1 MDNETRQY
9 GPQGGEPRRERPRQY
24 FPDQSQNQYQQP
36 QPQPRY
42 EERYAQ
48 PAYEQQQYQQPYQDP
63 YYDNGYEPEP
73 EKGTSAGAIAL
84 GVFAA
89 LSFIAAVVLAVLWR
103 GAAAEANKPPVTET
117 STIVQTT
124 TERETKTE
132 TTTKFPS
139 IFRDRDNPTAT
150 LEPTEPTPDPNEI
163 EREIRDGARDILDQ
177 LRGGADEYLQE
188 Q

>member
-24 FPDQSQNQYQQP
+24 FPDQSQNQYQQ
-36 QPQPRY
+36 QAQPRY
-42 EERYAQ
+42 EEHYAQ
-48 PAYEQQQYQQPYQDP
+48 PVYEQP

-103 GAAAEANKPPVTET
+103 GAAAEADKPPVTET
-117 STIVQTT
+117 STVTQTT
-124 TERETKTE
+124 TETKTE

-150 LEPTEPTPDPNEI
+150 LEPEPVPAPDPNEI

>member
-36 QPQPRY
+36 QPRY

-48 PAYEQQQYQQPYQDP
+48 PQYEYEQP
-63 YYDNGYEPEP
+63 YYDNGFDNGYEPEP

-103 GAAAEANKPPVTET
+103 GAAAEADKPPVTET
-117 STIVQTT
+117 STVVQTT
-124 TERETKTE
+124 TERETTTE

-150 LEPTEPTPDPNEI
+150 LEPTEPAPDPNEI

>member
-36 QPQPRY
+36 QPRY

-48 PAYEQQQYQQPYQDP
+48 PAYEQP
-63 YYDNGYEPEP
+63 YYDNGYEPEA

-103 GAAAEANKPPVTET
+103 GAAAEADKPPVTET
-117 STIVQTT
+117 STVVQTT
-124 TERETKTE
+124 TETKTE

-139 IFRDRDNPTAT
+139 IFRDRNDPTAT
-150 LEPTEPTPDPNEI
+150 LEPTEPVPAPDPSEI

>member
-36 QPQPRY
+36 QAQPRY
-42 EERYAQ
+42 EEHYAQ
-48 PAYEQQQYQQPYQDP
+48 PAYEQP
-63 YYDNGYEPEP
+63 YYDNGYEPEA

-89 LSFIAAVVLAVLWR
+89 LSFIAAVVMAVLWR
-103 GAAAEANKPPVTET
+103 SAAAEANKPPVTET
-117 STIVQTT
+117 STVTQTT
-124 TERETKTE
+124 TETKTE

-150 LEPTEPTPDPNEI
+150 LEPMEPAPDPNEI

>member
-24 FPDQSQNQYQQP
+24 FPDQSQNQYQQ
-36 QPQPRY
+36 QAQPRY
-42 EERYAQ
+42 EEHYAQ
-48 PAYEQQQYQQPYQDP
+48 PQYEYEQP

-89 LSFIAAVVLAVLWR
+89 LSFIAAVVMAVLWR
-103 GAAAEANKPPVTET
+103 SAAAEANKPPVTET
-117 STIVQTT
+117 STVVQTT

-150 LEPTEPTPDPNEI
+150 LEPTEPAPDPNEI

>member
-24 FPDQSQNQYQQP
+24 FPDQSQNQYQQ
-36 QPQPRY
+36 QAQPRY
-42 EERYAQ
+42 EEHYAQ
-48 PAYEQQQYQQPYQDP
+48 PQYEYEQP

-73 EKGTSAGAIAL
+73 EKGASAGAIAL

-117 STIVQTT
+117 STVTQTT
-124 TERETKTE
+124 TETTTE

-139 IFRDRDNPTAT
+139 IFRDRNDPTAT
-150 LEPTEPTPDPNEI
+150 LEPTEPVPAPDPGEL

>member
-1 MDNETRQY
+1 
-9 GPQGGEPRRERPRQY
+9 
-24 FPDQSQNQYQQP
+24 
-36 QPQPRY
+36 
-42 EERYAQ
+42 
-48 PAYEQQQYQQPYQDP
+48 
-63 YYDNGYEPEP
+63 
-73 EKGTSAGAIAL
+73 
-84 GVFAA
+84 VFAA

-103 GAAAEANKPPVTET
+103 GAAAEADKPPVTET
-117 STIVQTT
+117 STVTQTT
-124 TERETKTE
+124 TETKTE

-150 LEPTEPTPDPNEI
+150 LEPTEPAPAPDPSEI

>member
-36 QPQPRY
+36 QPRY

-48 PAYEQQQYQQPYQDP
+48 PQYEYEQP
-63 YYDNGYEPEP
+63 YYDNSYEPEP
-73 EKGTSAGAIAL
+73 EKGTSASAIAL

-103 GAAAEANKPPVTET
+103 GAAAEADKPPVTET
-117 STIVQTT
+117 STVTQTT
-124 TERETKTE
+124 TETTTE

-139 IFRDRDNPTAT
+139 IFRDRNNPTAT
-150 LEPTEPTPDPNEI
+150 LEPTEPAPAPDSSDI

>member
-24 FPDQSQNQYQQP
+24 FPDQSLNQYQQP

-42 EERYAQ
+42 EEHYAQ
-48 PAYEQQQYQQPYQDP
+48 PAYEQP
-63 YYDNGYEPEP
+63 YYDNGYEPEA

-103 GAAAEANKPPVTET
+103 GAAAEADKPPVTET
-117 STIVQTT
+117 STVTQTT
-124 TERETKTE
+124 TETKTE

-139 IFRDRDNPTAT
+139 IFRDRDNLTAT
-150 LEPTEPTPDPNEI
+150 LEPEPVPAPDPGEL

>member
-36 QPQPRY
+36 QPRY
-42 EERYAQ
+42 EEHYAQ
-48 PAYEQQQYQQPYQDP
+48 PAYEQP
-63 YYDNGYEPEP
+63 YYDNGYEPEA

-103 GAAAEANKPPVTET
+103 GAAAEADKPPVTET
-117 STIVQTT
+117 STVTQTT
-124 TERETKTE
+124 TETKTE

-150 LEPTEPTPDPNEI
+150 LEPTEPVPAPDPGEL

>member
-24 FPDQSQNQYQQP
+24 FPDQSQNQYQQ
-36 QPQPRY
+36 QAQPRY
-42 EERYAQ
+42 EEHYAQ
-48 PAYEQQQYQQPYQDP
+48 PAYEQP
-63 YYDNGYEPEP
+63 YYDNGYEPEA

-150 LEPTEPTPDPNEI
+150 LEPTEPAPDPNEI

>member
-42 EERYAQ
+42 EDRYAQ
-48 PAYEQQQYQQPYQDP
+48 PQYEYEQP
-63 YYDNGYEPEP
+63 YYDNGYEPEA

-103 GAAAEANKPPVTET
+103 GAAAEADKPPVTET
-117 STIVQTT
+117 STVTQTT
-124 TERETKTE
+124 TETKTE

-139 IFRDRDNPTAT
+139 IFRDRDNLTAT
-150 LEPTEPTPDPNEI
+150 LEPTEPAPDPGEL

>member
-24 FPDQSQNQYQQP
+24 FPDQSQNQYQQ
-36 QPQPRY
+36 QAQPRY
-42 EERYAQ
+42 EEHYAQ
-48 PAYEQQQYQQPYQDP
+48 PAYEQP
-63 YYDNGYEPEP
+63 YYDNGYEPEA

-103 GAAAEANKPPVTET
+103 GAAAEADKPPVTET
-117 STIVQTT
+117 STVVQTT
-124 TERETKTE
+124 TETKTE

-150 LEPTEPTPDPNEI
+150 LEPTEPVPAPDPNEI

>member
-36 QPQPRY
+36 QPQSRY
-42 EERYAQ
+42 EEHYAQ
-48 PAYEQQQYQQPYQDP
+48 PAYEQP

-103 GAAAEANKPPVTET
+103 GAAAEADKPPVTET

-150 LEPTEPTPDPNEI
+150 LEPTEPVPAPDPGEL

>member
-24 FPDQSQNQYQQP
+24 FPDQSLNQYQQP

-42 EERYAQ
+42 EEHYAQ
-48 PAYEQQQYQQPYQDP
+48 PAYEQP
-63 YYDNGYEPEP
+63 YYDNGYEPEA

-103 GAAAEANKPPVTET
+103 GAAAEADKPPVTET
-117 STIVQTT
+117 STVTQTT
-124 TERETKTE
+124 TETKTE

-139 IFRDRDNPTAT
+139 IFRDRDNLTAT
-150 LEPTEPTPDPNEI
+150 LEPTEPAPDPGEL

>member
-24 FPDQSQNQYQQP
+24 FPDQSLNQYQQP

-42 EERYAQ
+42 EEHYAQ
-48 PAYEQQQYQQPYQDP
+48 PAYEQP

-73 EKGTSAGAIAL
+73 ERGTSAGAIAL

-103 GAAAEANKPPVTET
+103 GAAAEADKPPVTET
-117 STIVQTT
+117 STVTQTT
-124 TERETKTE
+124 TETKTE

-150 LEPTEPTPDPNEI
+150 LEPEPVPAPDPGEL

>member
-48 PAYEQQQYQQPYQDP
+48 PQYEYEQP
-63 YYDNGYEPEP
+63 YYDNGYEPEA

-117 STIVQTT
+117 STVVQTT
-124 TERETKTE
+124 TETKTE

-139 IFRDRDNPTAT
+139 IFRDRNNPTAT
-150 LEPTEPTPDPNEI
+150 LEPTEPVPAPDPGEL

>member
-1 MDNETRQY
+1 MDNETREY

-24 FPDQSQNQYQQP
+24 FPDQSQNQYQQ
-36 QPQPRY
+36 QAQPRY
-42 EERYAQ
+42 EEHYAQ
-48 PAYEQQQYQQPYQDP
+48 PAYEQP
-63 YYDNGYEPEP
+63 YYDNGYEPEA

-103 GAAAEANKPPVTET
+103 GAAAEADKPPVTET
-117 STIVQTT
+117 STVTQTT
-124 TERETKTE
+124 TETKTE

-139 IFRDRDNPTAT
+139 IFRDRDDPTAT
-150 LEPTEPTPDPNEI
+150 LEPTEPMPDPNEI

>member
-48 PAYEQQQYQQPYQDP
+48 PQYEYEQP
-63 YYDNGYEPEP
+63 YYDNGYEPEA

-103 GAAAEANKPPVTET
+103 GAAAEADKPPVTET
-117 STIVQTT
+117 STVTQTT
-124 TERETKTE
+124 TETKTE

-150 LEPTEPTPDPNEI
+150 LEPTEPAPDPNEI

>member
-9 GPQGGEPRRERPRQY
+9 GPQDGEPRRERPRQY

-48 PAYEQQQYQQPYQDP
+48 PQYEYEQP

-73 EKGTSAGAIAL
+73 EPGKGTSAGAIAL

-117 STIVQTT
+117 STVVQTT
-124 TERETKTE
+124 TETKTE

-150 LEPTEPTPDPNEI
+150 LEPTEPGPAPDPGEL

>member
-48 PAYEQQQYQQPYQDP
+48 PQYEYEQP
-63 YYDNGYEPEP
+63 YYDNGYEPEA

-103 GAAAEANKPPVTET
+103 GAAAEADKPPVTET
-117 STIVQTT
+117 STVTQTT
-124 TERETKTE
+124 TETKTE

-139 IFRDRDNPTAT
+139 IFRDRDNLTAT
-150 LEPTEPTPDPNEI
+150 LEPTEPAPDPGEL

>member
-9 GPQGGEPRRERPRQY
+9 GPQGGEPHRERPRQY

-36 QPQPRY
+36 QAQPRS
-42 EERYAQ
+42 EEHYAQ
-48 PAYEQQQYQQPYQDP
+48 PAYEQP

-117 STIVQTT
+117 STVVQTT

-150 LEPTEPTPDPNEI
+150 LEPTEPVPAPDPGEL

-177 LRGGADEYLQE
+177 LRGDADEYLQE

>member
-36 QPQPRY
+36 QPRY
-42 EERYAQ
+42 EERYTQ
-48 PAYEQQQYQQPYQDP
+48 PAYEQQYQQSYEQP
-63 YYDNGYEPEP
+63 YYDNSYEPEP

-103 GAAAEANKPPVTET
+103 GAAAEADKPPVTET
-117 STIVQTT
+117 STVTQTT
-124 TERETKTE
+124 TETKTE

-150 LEPTEPTPDPNEI
+150 LEPTEPAPDPNEI

>member
-48 PAYEQQQYQQPYQDP
+48 PAYQPQPAYEQP

-73 EKGTSAGAIAL
+73 EKGSSAGAIAL

-103 GAAAEANKPPVTET
+103 GAAAEADKPPVTQT
-117 STIVQTT
+117 STVTQTT
-124 TERETKTE
+124 TETKTE

-139 IFRDRDNPTAT
+139 IFRDREDPTAT
-150 LEPTEPTPDPNEI
+150 LAPVEPAPNPSEL
-163 EREIRDGARDILDQ
+163 EREIRDNARDILDQ

>member
-24 FPDQSQNQYQQP
+24 FPDQSQNQYEQP
-36 QPQPRY
+36 QAQPRY
-42 EERYAQ
+42 EEQYAQ
-48 PAYEQQQYQQPYQDP
+48 PAYEQP

-73 EKGTSAGAIAL
+73 EKGSSAGAIAL

-103 GAAAEANKPPVTET
+103 GAAAEADKPPVTET
-117 STIVQTT
+117 STVTQTT
-124 TERETKTE
+124 TETTTE

-150 LEPTEPTPDPNEI
+150 LQPPEPAPDPGEI

>member
-42 EERYAQ
+42 EEHYAQ
-48 PAYEQQQYQQPYQDP
+48 PAYEQP
-63 YYDNGYEPEP
+63 YYDNGYEPEA

-103 GAAAEANKPPVTET
+103 GAAAEATKPPVTET
-117 STIVQTT
+117 STVVQTT
-124 TERETKTE
+124 TETKTE

-139 IFRDRDNPTAT
+139 IFRDRDNPTAP
-150 LEPTEPTPDPNEI
+150 LEPEPGPAPDPGAI
-163 EREIRDGARDILDQ
+163 ARESRDGARDILDQ

>member
-24 FPDQSQNQYQQP
+24 FPDQSPNQYQQP

-42 EERYAQ
+42 EEHYAQ
-48 PAYEQQQYQQPYQDP
+48 PQYEYEQP

-103 GAAAEANKPPVTET
+103 GAAAEADKPPVTET
-117 STIVQTT
+117 STVMQTT
-124 TERETKTE
+124 TETKTE

-150 LEPTEPTPDPNEI
+150 LEPTEPMPAPDPGEI

>member
-36 QPQPRY
+36 QPRY

-48 PAYEQQQYQQPYQDP
+48 PAYEQP
-63 YYDNGYEPEP
+63 YYDNGYEPEA

-150 LEPTEPTPDPNEI
+150 LEPTEPAPDPNEI

>member
-36 QPQPRY
+36 QAQPRY
-42 EERYAQ
+42 EEHYAQ
-48 PAYEQQQYQQPYQDP
+48 PAYEQP
-63 YYDNGYEPEP
+63 YYDNGYEPEA

-103 GAAAEANKPPVTET
+103 GAAAEADKPPVTET
-117 STIVQTT
+117 STVTQTT
-124 TERETKTE
+124 TETKTE

-150 LEPTEPTPDPNEI
+150 LEPMEPAPDPNEI

>member
-42 EERYAQ
+42 EEHYAQ
-48 PAYEQQQYQQPYQDP
+48 PAYEQP
-63 YYDNGYEPEP
+63 YYDNGYEPEA

-103 GAAAEANKPPVTET
+103 GAAAEADKPPVTET
-117 STIVQTT
+117 STVTQTT
-124 TERETKTE
+124 TETKTE

-139 IFRDRDNPTAT
+139 IFRDRDNLTAT
-150 LEPTEPTPDPNEI
+150 LEPTEPAPDPGEL

>member
-24 FPDQSQNQYQQP
+24 FPDQSLNQYQQP

-42 EERYAQ
+42 EEHYAQ
-48 PAYEQQQYQQPYQDP
+48 PAYEQP
-63 YYDNGYEPEP
+63 YYDNGYEPEA

-103 GAAAEANKPPVTET
+103 GAAAEADKPPVTET
-117 STIVQTT
+117 STVTQTT
-124 TERETKTE
+124 TETKTE

-150 LEPTEPTPDPNEI
+150 LEPEPVPAPDPGEL

>member
-9 GPQGGEPRRERPRQY
+9 GPQDGEPRRERPRQY

-48 PAYEQQQYQQPYQDP
+48 PQYEYEQP
-63 YYDNGYEPEP
+63 YYDNGYEPEA
-73 EKGTSAGAIAL
+73 EKGTSAGAIVL

-103 GAAAEANKPPVTET
+103 GAAAEADKPPVTET
-117 STIVQTT
+117 STVTQTT
-124 TERETKTE
+124 TETKTE

-150 LEPTEPTPDPNEI
+150 LEPMEPAPDPNEI

>member
-48 PAYEQQQYQQPYQDP
+48 PAYEQP
-63 YYDNGYEPEP
+63 YYDNGYEPEA

-103 GAAAEANKPPVTET
+103 GAAAEADKPPVTET
-117 STIVQTT
+117 STVTQ
-124 TERETKTE
+124 TKTE

-139 IFRDRDNPTAT
+139 IFRDRDNLTAT
-150 LEPTEPTPDPNEI
+150 LEPTEPVPAPDPGEL